1 MRGLVTRNLSLLGC
15 RVSGF
20 FQSLKRC
27 VAIVT
32 LEAVVTSEVSTHLLT
47 SALIGIW
54 GLPGLPYGHTC
65 PTHLVSSSGR
75 FFGSFTFSDLKHRSC
90 ADGPCLFPQ
99 GRRCVFTCAPS
110 PRPTDCQCCAHQPSA
125 RPPSPWSGVPLGQ
138 LRGPAGT
145 AVPVACGWAF

>member
-47 SALIGIW
+47 SSLIGIR

-65 PTHLVSSSGR
+65 PTHLVSSSER
-75 FFGSFTFSDLKHRSC
+75 FFGSFTFSDLKHRSR

-99 GRRCVFTCAPS
+99 GRHCVFTCAPS
-110 PRPTDCQCCAHQPSA
+110 PSPTDRQCCAHQSLQG
-125 RPPSPWSGVPLGQ
+125 RPFRGQ
-138 LRGPAGT
+138 GCPRAS
-145 AVPVACGWAF
+145 